1 MKSNTSSSPDVKAF
15 PRIAEQH
22 FEKLPKRWQIIGTR
36 TRACGCLQFTTGMAN
51 AANDQVGRYAA
62 TGTRLNQYQWRML
75 VLGTAKQRS

>member
-51 AANDQVGRYAA
+51 AANDQVRKHAA
-62 TGTRLNQYQWRML
+62 MASRLD
-75 VLGTAKQRS
+75 